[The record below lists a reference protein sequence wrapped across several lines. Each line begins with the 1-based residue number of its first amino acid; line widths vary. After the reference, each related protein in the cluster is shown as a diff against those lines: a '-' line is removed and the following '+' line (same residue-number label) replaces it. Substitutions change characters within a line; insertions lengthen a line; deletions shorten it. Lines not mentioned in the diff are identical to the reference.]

1 MSQEQQLTDIAAK
14 VGRVQVL
21 QEVGAKNI
29 NDLTTTVQRLVDK
42 LEVNNDIS
50 REALDKAKSAH
61 HRLDGI
67 DKIIFW
73 GGTTIIGAIV
83 LSAITIIA
91 NGGLVN

>member
-1 MSQEQQLTDIAAK
+1 M
-14 VGRVQVL
+14 L